1 MVEATA
7 NGGALDTN
15 KDAQVLSYNSSCYHY
30 LIHQLFTTAAAAAA
44 ADERTAT
51 EPNRFVRWLAT
62 PFLVHVAQIARAMDG
77 AELQRTRSLSPVPSF
92 FFYFYRVSEG
102 PQSSVVAGRVFPP
115 APAPPPPPQGC
126 RQTQSFQVMTCTINP
141 SSWSFSSFF
150 VFLFII
156 IPLVGRITHE
166 SAFTW
171 NNEFFLSLLRG
182 VTEFRFGAGSCRAH
196 RSLAFVGGAYRTQS
210 RPIIEGITVADIVRL
225 IEFRRDR
232 HPAADAASASTGT
245 HSKRGNG
252 KSVKKKRKTSG
263 KRRRRRQADE
273 CQGKGR
279 GC

>member
-171 NNEFFLSLLRG
+171 NNEFFFVAVARRYRVSLR
-182 VTEFRFGAGSCRAH
+182 CRI
-196 RSLAFVGGAYRTQS
+196 VS
-210 RPIIEGITVADIVRL
+210 RPPVVGIRWRRL
-225 IEFRRDR
+225 SNAI
-232 HPAADAASASTGT
+232 AADY
-245 HSKRGNG
+245 RGNHSRRYRPSHRVSARPPSGGGRG
-252 KSVKKKRKTSG
+252 KRVDWNTLETGKRQKRKKEKKNVRKEEEPATG
-263 KRRRRRQADE
+263 
-273 CQGKGR
+273 
-279 GC
+279 